1 MPPERKKVNKAQ
13 FNGNETK
20 RPPKGRKS
28 IPEDDPNP
36 IFKQV
41 THPSLDIYK
50 LDLTDANCYY
60 IANLF
65 TSSTSTSWYTELS
78 NLPTWYRPTLKVYGK
93 SVLQSR
99 SIAAYSSDPSLS
111 VTYSGTNVVLHTT
124 YSPVIISIQSLVEN
138 KLGVQFNHVML
149 NKYESGDVY
158 IGLHADNLENR
169 VIATVSVGAER
180 MFVMRHR
187 TIKGEA
193 GIWRQR
199 LENGS
204 LFVMQGDTQRF
215 WKHEIPRQSKIKEGR
230 ISLTFR
236 QLIQKS
242 PCPLF
247 REMIDTYFPTVLF
260 WS

>member
-1 MPPERKKVNKAQ
+1 MPPERNRLIKAQ
-13 FNGNETK
+13 ARDRKFSSK
-20 RPPKGRKS
+20 ARKS

-41 THPSLDIYK
+41 TDPSLDIYK
-50 LDLTDANCYY
+50 LNLPDANCYY
-60 IANLF
+60 IPNLF
-65 TSSTSTSWYTELS
+65 PSSSSTLWYTDLL

-99 SIAAYSSDPSLS
+99 SIAAYASDPSLT
-111 VTYSGTNVVLHTT
+111 VIYSGTNVILHTI
-124 YSPVIISIQSLVEN
+124 YPPVITSIQSLVEA

-169 VIATVSVGAER
+169 VIATVSIGAER

-187 TIKGEA
+187 TNKGEE
-193 GIWRQR
+193 GTWRDR
-199 LENGS
+199 LGNGS

-215 WKHEIPRQSKIKEGR
+215 WKHEIPRETKIKEGR

-236 QLIQKS
+236 QLV
-242 PCPLF
+242 F
-247 REMIDTYFPTVLF
+247 
-260 WS
+260 

>member
-1 MPPERKKVNKAQ
+1 M
-13 FNGNETK
+13 NENESK
-20 RPPKGRKS
+20 RPPKVRTS
-28 IPEDDPNP
+28 IPEDNPNP

-41 THPSLDIYK
+41 TDPSLDIYK
-50 LDLTDANCYY
+50 LDLPDANCYY
-60 IANLF
+60 IPNLF
-65 TSSTSTSWYTELS
+65 ASSSSTAWYNELS

-93 SVLQSR
+93 AVLQSR
-99 SIAAYSSDPSLS
+99 SIAAYASDPSIT
-111 VTYSGTNVVLHTT
+111 VTYSGTNVVLHTL
-124 YSPVIISIQSLVEN
+124 SPTVITSIQSLVEN

-149 NKYESGDVY
+149 NKYDSGDVY

-180 MFVMRHR
+180 VFVMRHR

-193 GIWRQR
+193 GIWRR
-199 LENGS
+199 CLGNGS

-236 QLIQKS
+236 QLV
-242 PCPLF
+242 F
-247 REMIDTYFPTVLF
+247 
-260 WS
+260 